1 MGWSESAGRKERRE
15 RAAEGGDDEMAA
27 FMSCW
32 TLRRR
37 NAAYLSLAMIA
48 LTTVML
54 VFSTA
59 MVMAQTTDTAPAS
72 AYARQDSS
80 PSTFVGGSGSDE
92 ISDCGWP
99 HPFDLESALANSI
112 DEVIGCS
119 MQAQPFGTSTRP
131 RTKRHT
137 NTLKEFV
144 RSYTTVTTALYEEI
158 SATHSMIR
166 ARICTHIHK

>member
-1 MGWSESAGRKERRE
+1 
-15 RAAEGGDDEMAA
+15 
-27 FMSCW
+27 
-32 TLRRR
+32 
-37 NAAYLSLAMIA
+37 MIA

-119 MQAQPFGTSTRP
+119 MQAQPFGTST
-131 RTKRHT
+131 H
-137 NTLKEFV
+137 E
-144 RSYTTVTTALYEEI
+144 
-158 SATHSMIR
+158 ATHKYIER
-166 ARICTHIHK
+166 VCAFIYYCDDCFV